1 MKQKLILFS
10 LLAVISTALGFLSVA
25 QAHETDKKTAAAG
38 SPETESL
45 QALQNPVKG
54 KVMRLPQRPSSV
66 GFEQNSLGI
75 AVQATRTSSQGQVQ
89 TEFHL
94 HNIPALPGELYAPQV
109 LHRVVFTLN
118 GLAVELNPQ
127 NQWLVAFPA
136 DLLERSNTIS
146 MEAYGAGGVLLSS
159 LSNRIGL

>member
-10 LLAVISTALGFLSVA
+10 LLAMISTALGFLSVA
-25 QAHETDKKTAAAG
+25 QAHEAEETSAIVAG
-38 SPETESL
+38 AGPETL

-54 KVMRLPQRPSSV
+54 KVMRMPKRPSSV
-66 GFEQNSLGI
+66 GFEQNTLGI
-75 AVQATRTSSQGQVQ
+75 AVQATRASSQGQVQ

-94 HNIPALPGELYAPQV
+94 QNIPALPGEMYAPQA
-109 LHRVVFTLN
+109 LQRVVFNLN

-146 MEAYGAGGVLLSS
+146 LDVYGAGGVLLSS

>member
-25 QAHETDKKTAAAG
+25 QAHETDKASAVAEA
-38 SPETESL
+38 PEAEAL

-66 GFEQNSLGI
+66 GFEQNTLGI
-75 AVQATRTSSQGQVQ
+75 AVQATRTASQGRVQ

-94 HNIPALPGELYAPQV
+94 QNIPALPGEMYAPQV
-109 LHRVVFTLN
+109 LQRVVFTLN

-146 MEAYGAGGVLLSS
+146 LEAYGAGGVLLSS

>member
-10 LLAVISTALGFLSVA
+10 LLAMAATALGFLSVA
-25 QAHETDKKTAAAG
+25 QAHEPMAA
-38 SPETESL
+38 SPDLAALETETL

-54 KVMRLPQRPSSV
+54 EVMRMPQRPSSV
-66 GFEQNSLGI
+66 GFEQNTLGI
-75 AVQATRTSSQGQVQ
+75 AVQATRTISHGQVQ

-94 HNIPALPGELYAPQV
+94 QNIPALPGEMYAPQA
-109 LHRVVFTLN
+109 LQRVVFNLN
-118 GLAVELNPQ
+118 GLAVELNSQ

-146 MEAYGAGGVLLSS
+146 LDVYGAGGVLLSS

>member
-10 LLAVISTALGFLSVA
+10 LLSIAATALGFLSVA
-25 QAHETDKKTAAAG
+25 QAQETSSVVALSSTSEAG
-38 SPETESL
+38 SL

-66 GFEQNSLGI
+66 GFEQNTLGI

-94 HNIPALPGELYAPQV
+94 QNIPALPGELYAPQA
-109 LHRVVFTLN
+109 LQRAVFTLN
-118 GLAVELNPQ
+118 GLAVELTPQ

-146 MEAYGAGGVLLSS
+146 LEVYGAGGVLVSS